1 MKKEATTSRSTMCDM
16 WMHQCNKHRTN
27 EKQKWPDVRPAYT
40 SSYIRWT
47 RQLTNNRARNK
58 RQQFSMAHTVW
69 WIEFVGSTMDC
80 ILMLT
85 KPLVYGV
92 QCTCRCRA
100 RLGRMQFLGVNAR
113 GKKVTQKSFLFY
125 HDLRSVRIDTVLH
138 CCQWQWL
145 RSLCVWLCLGSDRS
159 AGRGEHRMPWHTG
172 THAPFSFN
180 QHKFTIRRTMDPR
193 CLRLLDSSQN
203 FVFYHFCVS
212 G

>member
-1 MKKEATTSRSTMCDM
+1 MVNRIRRFYNGLYFDAYETIGIRCSMYIV
-16 WMHQCNKHRTN
+16 HI
-27 EKQKWPDVRPAYT
+27 DVELDLVEC
-40 SSYIRWT
+40 SFWE
-47 RQLTNNRARNK
+47 
-58 RQQFSMAHTVW
+58 SMP
-69 WIEFVGSTMDC
+69 G
-80 ILMLT
+80 
-85 KPLVYGV
+85 
-92 QCTCRCRA
+92 
-100 RLGRMQFLGVNAR
+100 

-203 FVFYHFCVS
+203 FVFYHFSVS